1 VASFALAALL
11 PETASA
17 QEFLKDRRFSE
28 GAGIRAGDFELHP
41 GIAAEGGYDS
51 NWFLRS
57 NKVAADNV
65 NGEPAVPVEG
75 TGLMRFTPSL
85 SLSNIGVQRTEGG
98 EGFAQPAPLRLR
110 ATLDATYRLFF
121 GNTETTD
128 QRNLSANAGVRADIF
143 PDRPVGGSLFAGYGR
158 EVRPTVAAAT
168 SNGGIFGN
176 PDNSFTRNRVNGGAE
191 LALQPGGGTFDV
203 RFGYQFTGLLFEE
216 QQGKSFNNFTH
227 DVTIRNRWKFR
238 PRTALFHNTS
248 MQFLTFPN
256 KEGTNIFVQ
265 DQTPLRSTLG
275 LTGLITNGFGLTA
288 AAGYGTTLSSDGG
301 SAAAQRQFDSI
312 VAQVEGTFYLTAN
325 PATPDPSKVSLSVS
339 TLSLGY
345 TRDFQTSYLSSF
357 FNQDRG
363 YARLAYFI
371 GGRALVSLEGGVAAL
386 SYPDVFQVQG
396 TTPTLVKTAFT
407 DVRANS
413 TLFGE
418 YRFTDAFGV
427 NATID
432 YAQNFSGTRI
442 PQGIGATGQ
451 PTFFDMNWQRIQ
463 AFLGVRYFM

>member
-11 PETASA
+11 PGSAAA

-28 GAGIRAGDFELHP
+28 GAGIRAGDIELHP

-57 NKVAADNV
+57 NKTAPDNV
-65 NGEPAVPVEG
+65 NSEPTVPVEG

-85 SLSNIGVQRTEGG
+85 TLSTVGVQRTEGG
-98 EGFAQPAPLRLR
+98 DGFLQPAPLRFR
-110 ATLDATYRLFF
+110 ASLDATYRLFF
-121 GNTETTD
+121 GNSETTD
-128 QRNLSANAGVRADIF
+128 QRNLSANATARADIF
-143 PDRPVGGSLFAGYGR
+143 PDRPVGGSIFAGYGR

-168 SNGGIFGN
+168 ANGGIFGN

-191 LALQPGGGTFDV
+191 LALQPGSGTLDV

-216 QQGKSFNNFTH
+216 QVGKSFNNFTH
-227 DVTIRNRWKFR
+227 DVTVRNRWKFR

-248 MQFLTFPN
+248 VQFLTFPD
-256 KEGTNIFVQ
+256 KAGTNIFLQ

-288 AAGYGTTLSSDGG
+288 AAGYGTTLSNDG
-301 SAAAQRQFDSI
+301 SVSFNKQFDSL

-325 PATPDPSKVSLSVS
+325 PATQDPSKVSLSVS

-357 FNQDRG
+357 YSSDRG

-396 TTPTLVKTAFT
+396 TTPTLVKTEFT

-427 NATID
+427 NATIE
-432 YAQNFSGTRI
+432 YAQNFSGSRI
-442 PQGIGATGQ
+442 PQGQ